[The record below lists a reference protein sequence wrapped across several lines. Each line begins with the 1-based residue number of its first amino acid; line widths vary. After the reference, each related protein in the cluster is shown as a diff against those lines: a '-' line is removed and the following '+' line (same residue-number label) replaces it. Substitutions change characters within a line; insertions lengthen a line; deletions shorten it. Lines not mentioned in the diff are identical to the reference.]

1 MSLRKAKQ
9 LLEKKKQNELQAKI
23 EED

>member
-9 LLEKKKQNELQAKI
+9 LLEKKKQNELQSKI